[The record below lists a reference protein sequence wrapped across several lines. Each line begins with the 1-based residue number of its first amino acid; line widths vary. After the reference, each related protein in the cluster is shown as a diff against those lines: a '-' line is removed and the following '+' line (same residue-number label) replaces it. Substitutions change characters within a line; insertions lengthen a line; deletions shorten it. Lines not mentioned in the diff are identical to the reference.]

1 MREEKSK
8 FTAYMLWF
16 FLGGFGA
23 HFFYLHKPVWGV
35 IKLITGNG
43 CMIGWFIDLFL
54 VGNMV
59 DAYNAQVRADNM
71 EQQLQQATTIITTA
85 LRQSPQQQ
93 LHHNHKTM
101 QSSQRNSRNNLHAG

>member
-85 LRQSPQQQ
+85 AKSVLAATPAATTAPQPQEDAEQPTQ
-93 LHHNHKTM
+93 LP
-101 QSSQRNSRNNLHAG
+101 Q